1 MENITSRLNKKMY
14 ATNSFD
20 QKQHAQQHGVNH
32 SLSMFDSEV
41 SAEGVPGGL
50 LQHQLSQHLTNA
62 GPTQHHSSAQIPTQK
77 ILPLKKVARAAR
89 AGAAHQATQ
98 NRYQHQQQQRDNHA
112 SSQQHQEQQP
122 GKSRLR
128 AF

>member
-1 MENITSRLNKKMY
+1 MENITNRLNKKMY

-20 QKQHAQQHGVNH
+20 KNQHAQQDGVHH

-41 SAEGVPGGL
+41 TEGVPGGL
-50 LQHQLSQHLTNA
+50 LRHQLSQHLTNA

-89 AGAAHQATQ
+89 ASAAHQATQ
-98 NRYQHQQQQRDNHA
+98 NRYQQQQQQRDNHA
-112 SSQQHQEQQP
+112 SSQHQEQQP
-122 GKSRLR
+122 GKARLR